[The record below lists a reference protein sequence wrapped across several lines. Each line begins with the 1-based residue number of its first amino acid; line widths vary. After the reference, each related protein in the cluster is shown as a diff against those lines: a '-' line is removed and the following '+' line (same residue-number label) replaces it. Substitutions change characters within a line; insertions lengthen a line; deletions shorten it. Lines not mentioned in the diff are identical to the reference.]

1 MKKRTGTNTTISLDS
16 HFPEKVERILMD
28 ITERKIDMIKRNLAY
43 IRLGIDRHVVPGDE
57 ENARGDA
64 ECARWL
70 YHTLEGLMQDVER
83 NEANG

>member
-1 MKKRTGTNTTISLDS
+1 MGSLS
-16 HFPEKVERILMD
+16 PLEMEKVLMD
-28 ITERKIDMIKRNLAY
+28 ITDKKIEMIKRNLAY

-70 YHTLEGLMQDVER
+70 YHTFEGLMQDVER
-83 NEANG
+83 NEGNG